1 MLNGAILAALLI
13 FLSVSVRIFTRSRR
27 PFPRVGAPG
36 PFGYVWTVIRS
47 VIDCDRVVEE
57 GCKQFGGKTFVL
69 PSLGGE
75 IIIMGPENVETL
87 RRSDDTVVS
96 TEFLAYAL
104 LALIYITFSSM
115 GPSVPNR

>member
-1 MLNGAILAALLI
+1 MLYGAILVASLA
-13 FLSVSVRIFTRSRR
+13 FLAVSVRLWTQSRY

-75 IIIMGPENVETL
+75 MVIMGPENVETL
-87 RRSDDTVVS
+87 RRSDDSVVS
-96 TEFLAYAL
+96 TGFLADAIP
-104 LALIYITFSSM
+104 ALIQL
-115 GPSVPNR
+115 SV